1 MPPIDRAATGTIA
14 SGPVTQI
21 AWVTADIEA
30 TEKFLS
36 TGFGA
41 GTWTRMNDI
50 RFAPEDCTLRGE
62 PADFT
67 IHVSLTYVGDLQL
80 EVIQPVAG
88 DSIYSEFL
96 AANGPGLHHVCFDVH
111 DMDVALGRAAELGLG
126 VHQAGSMM
134 GGEIKFAYLDG
145 TSAGAPYIELAQIG
159 PAMAELYDAIKST
172 SSSTNTAG

>member
-1 MPPIDRAATGTIA
+1 MPPTNPAVAGTIA
-14 SGPVTQI
+14 SGPITQI

-30 TEKFLS
+30 TQNFLS

-41 GTWTRMNDI
+41 GAWTRMNDI

-80 EVIQPVAG
+80 EVIQPVSG

-111 DMDVALGRAAELGLG
+111 DIEIALGRAADMGLD

-145 TSAGAPYIELAQIG
+145 TAAGAPYIELAQIG
-159 PAMAELYDAIKST
+159 PAMAELYESIKST
-172 SSSTNTAG
+172 SSSPKTAG